1 VALTISRTDSSSGEL
16 SSRFAVMTA
25 WLTGLSSVAIL
36 FSIAASQ
43 ILLGA
48 ALACLLISRRPLDFP
63 PRLGLPL
70 VAYAVWTLLALGFSD
85 APVAG
90 VSQVR
95 KLFVF
100 FVIVV
105 VVNGFQNQKQIWRT
119 VQGVLIGGVAAAI
132 FGLGQFGSDY
142 LTLAQQGRRFYE
154 NYIVHQ
160 ITGFMSHW
168 MTYGGELMVVLLLL
182 LAIIL
187 FATDCGKKH
196 WRWLGA
202 FLLCLALLGAFTR
215 GIWIG
220 TLAGVTFL
228 VGYYR
233 RWMVGL
239 IPVALLLLYLIS
251 PSWLQERDRS
261 IFNPEAE
268 SSGMAR
274 LVMLRT
280 GLRMIR
286 AHPVFGLGPE
296 RVGPLFRDYVPEGT
310 TLPPAWYGHLHNTF
324 LQIAAERGIPCVFIL
339 VWFFYEVFHDN
350 VLRARCA
357 RSKERALACAASAS
371 TVAIL
376 VAGLFE
382 YNLGDSEVLML
393 YLFVIS
399 LPYAW
404 NRHQPAPAQPA

>member
-1 VALTISRTDSSSGEL
+1 MALTINRTDSSTGER
-16 SSRFAVMTA
+16 STRFALMTA
-25 WLTGLSSVAIL
+25 WLTGLSSVAL
-36 FSIAASQ
+36 FFSIAASQ

-48 ALACLLISRRPLDFP
+48 ALACLLLSRKPLDFP
-63 PRLGLPL
+63 RRLRLPL
-70 VAYAVWTLLALGFSD
+70 LAYAVWTLLALGFSD
-85 APVAG
+85 APAAG

-105 VVNGFQNQKQIWRT
+105 VFNGFQNQRQIWRT
-119 VQGVLIGGVAAAI
+119 VQGVLGAGVAAAVV
-132 FGLGQFGSDY
+132 GLVQFGSDY
-142 LTLAQQGRRFYE
+142 LALAQQGRSFYE

-187 FATDCGKKH
+187 FETDCRKTG

-202 FLLCLALLGAFTR
+202 FLVGLALLGAFTR

-220 TLAGVTFL
+220 TLAGATFL
-228 VGYYR
+228 VGCYR

-261 IFNPEAE
+261 MFNPAAE

-280 GLRMIR
+280 GLRMIQ

-296 RVGPLFRDYVPEGT
+296 RVGPRFRDYVPEGT
-310 TLPPAWYGHLHNTF
+310 TLPPAWYGHLHNTY

-339 VWFFYEVFHDN
+339 LWFFYEVFHYS
-350 VLRARCA
+350 VLRARTA

-371 TVAIL
+371 TVGIL

-404 NRHQPAPAQPA
+404 SRHQSAPAQPA